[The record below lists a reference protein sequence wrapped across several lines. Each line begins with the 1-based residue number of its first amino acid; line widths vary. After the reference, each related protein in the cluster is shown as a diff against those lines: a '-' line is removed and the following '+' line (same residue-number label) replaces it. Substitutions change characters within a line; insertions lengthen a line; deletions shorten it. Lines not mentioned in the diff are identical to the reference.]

1 MDCTGLYLSELDFAV
16 LYWSSLDGTGLLQLV
31 DCTTLY
37 WAVLDCTRL
46 YSAVPGLAVLGSPG
60 GPGDPGD
67 PGGKSVPVDSSGQ
80 GGWGD

>member
-37 WAVLDCTRL
+37 LAVLDCTRL
-46 YSAVPGLAVLGSPG
+46 YPVWLYLALQVVQVIQVVKVFQLI
-60 GPGDPGD
+60 
-67 PGGKSVPVDSSGQ
+67 
-80 GGWGD
+80 